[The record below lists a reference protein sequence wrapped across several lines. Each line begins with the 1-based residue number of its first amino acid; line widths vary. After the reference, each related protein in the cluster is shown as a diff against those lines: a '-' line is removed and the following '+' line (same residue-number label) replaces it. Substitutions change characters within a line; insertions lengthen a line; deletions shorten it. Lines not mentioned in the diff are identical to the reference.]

1 MCRKR
6 TRACRRY
13 YNRHSGKLIWVVIG
27 AFSAWIMLIALIEGG
42 DDGGFQNSEDTPWGM
57 VELML
62 KDAGRGACVCVCVHC
77 VLTGGAQRP
86 LPRQATD
93 SNAFTMALLLLLLD
107 ILVISRNHNLT

>member
-1 MCRKR
+1 VCRKR

-62 KDAGRGACVCVCVHC
+62 KDAGRGACVCVCVC
-77 VLTGGAQRP
+77 TLCTEGRRTAPVAKTSY
-86 LPRQATD
+86 RQQCIHDGTA
-93 SNAFTMALLLLLLD
+93 AA
-107 ILVISRNHNLT
+107 VA